1 MSDESKESAISQI
14 TVNQRVADMLAANF
28 DEPRFDAV
36 TVFNTGG
43 GKVAAILLGDRRE
56 DVEALHAYLQ
66 SYGDN
71 APPDTS
77 SGDTPEE

>member
-1 MSDESKESAISQI
+1 MSDESKPSAISQI

-28 DEPRFDAV
+28 DEPRFDSV

-56 DVEALHAYLQ
+56 DVESLHAYLQ
-66 SYGDN
+66 GYGEST
-71 APPDTS
+71 PPGER
-77 SGDTPEE
+77 SGEMPEE